1 MERKTEGET
10 MGKLLFAGC
19 VLVALVLAVM
29 SVIPLELRLVA
40 AVPVFAGWCAGARLA
55 ERWIGGGR

>member
-1 MERKTEGET
+1 